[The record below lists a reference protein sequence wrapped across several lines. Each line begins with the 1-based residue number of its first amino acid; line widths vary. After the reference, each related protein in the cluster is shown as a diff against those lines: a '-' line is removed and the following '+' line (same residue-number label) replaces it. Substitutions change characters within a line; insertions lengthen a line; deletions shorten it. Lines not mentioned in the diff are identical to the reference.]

1 MGVTTQPVILGRIA
15 GLFGVRGWVKVYSY
29 TEPRE
34 AVLNYGRW
42 LLCSKDGWQEATV
55 AEGQRHGKTVIA
67 RIEGYD
73 DRDAAARLIGTEI
86 GVPREDLPETGGN
99 HYYWSDLEGLR
110 VVGRDGA
117 ELGRVDY
124 LLETGANDVM
134 VVKGEAER
142 LIPFVM
148 DKVVLGVDLASGEIR
163 STGNGTDTVHF
174 DVISLFPEMVA
185 TIAEYGVVG
194 RAQRRGLV
202 TLDIENPRDHTS
214 DVHRTVD
221 DRPYGGGPGMV
232 MKYEPL
238 AGAVAAARARSP
250 EGSPLVYLSPQGRVF
265 DQAMAKRFAELPGV
279 ILLAGRYEGVDERFI
294 ESQVDEELSLGD
306 FVLSGGEVAA
316 MAVIDGVVR
325 LLPGVLGDDESGS
338 QDSFME
344 GLLDHP
350 HYTRPE
356 LVDGRNVPDVL
367 LSGDHAEIARWRLKE
382 ALGRTFMRR
391 PDLIEKLGLNDE
403 QQTLLDEFLKEQRQ

>member
-1 MGVTTQPVILGRIA
+1 M
-15 GLFGVRGWVKVYSY
+15 
-29 TEPRE
+29 
-34 AVLNYGRW
+34 
-42 LLCSKDGWQEATV
+42 
-55 AEGQRHGKTVIA
+55 
-67 RIEGYD
+67 
-73 DRDAAARLIGTEI
+73 
-86 GVPREDLPETGGN
+86 
-99 HYYWSDLEGLR
+99 
-110 VVGRDGA
+110 
-117 ELGRVDY
+117 
-124 LLETGANDVM
+124 
-134 VVKGEAER
+134 
-142 LIPFVM
+142 
-148 DKVVLGVDLASGEIR
+148 
-163 STGNGTDTVHF
+163 HF

-238 AGAVAAARARSP
+238 AGAVNAARQRSP
-250 EGSPLVYLSPQGRVF
+250 DGSPVVYLSPQGKVF
-265 DQAMAKRFAELPGV
+265 DQASAKRFAELPGV

-306 FVLSGGEVAA
+306 FVLSGGEVPA
-316 MAVIDGVVR
+316 MAVIDAVVR
-325 LLPGVLGDDESGS
+325 LLPGVLGDEDSAA

-356 LVDGRNVPDVL
+356 YVAGRKVPDVL
-367 LSGDHAEIARWRLKE
+367 MSGDHAEIARWRMKE
-382 ALGRTFMRR
+382 ALGRTFTRR
-391 PDLIEKLGLNDE
+391 PELVEKLGLSDE
-403 QQTLLDEFLKEQRQ
+403 QQALLDEYLKEQRQ